1 MNTHVSKCKN
11 DKIKEREKSF
21 PQVLN
26 VIREPFLGPPHSH
39 ILYHTPTSRS
49 DVTLAHI
56 ILSMPLRDTGSC
68 RLRRTVQAT
77 FAMESEKSVSA
88 GPIWGIGKVLMVGE
102 SRT

>member
-1 MNTHVSKCKN
+1 MRKMRK
-11 DKIKEREKSF
+11 KF
-21 PQVLN
+21 PPGTECYKRAFV
-26 VIREPFLGPPHSH
+26 G
-39 ILYHTPTSRS
+39 TPTSRS
-49 DVTLAHI
+49 DITLAHI